1 MSASHENTIL
11 TSQSQ
16 FIDLKDPASQK
27 KIQKGDRITICNIKS
42 GAFLTDSLSA
52 SENRCPFCQE
62 VLSNEK
68 IPHSSNPS
76 PQPKKPVAKKDP
88 APKYED
94 TRRSFW
100 GGLAALSGGGIILL
114 AILCVVGALIISVFN
129 SGSPTSNNPP
139 ISYATQ
145 VPQPIATRVQSFT
158 PTPRPVQSSSNNNS
172 SSGQQQ
178 SKKYAEISCAEIFV
192 VNLRRTPGFSGKD
205 NSTDSLYEVPCGE
218 IVELLG
224 STQKADGL
232 TWWKVSWS
240 GYTGWIADH
249 TSSGKIILDF
259 NP

>member
-27 KIQKGDRITICNIKS
+27 KIQKGDRITICNKKS

-62 VLSNEK
+62 LLSNEK
-68 IPHSSNPS
+68 IPHYSTPS
-76 PQPKKPVAKKDP
+76 PQSQKPVGKKEP
-88 APKYED
+88 TPKYD
-94 TRRSFW
+94 DNRRSFW
-100 GGLAALSGGGIILL
+100 GGLAALGAGGFILI
-114 AILCVVGALIISVFN
+114 ATLCVVGAFIISAIN
-129 SGSPTSNNPP
+129 SGSSAPNNPP
-139 ISYATQ
+139 ITYATQ
-145 VPQPIATRVQSFT
+145 VPEPVSTRVQSFT
-158 PTPRPVQSSSNNNS
+158 PTRMPTKSSSNDTS

-178 SKKYAEISCAEIFV
+178 SIEYAEISCAQIFV

-205 NSTDSLYEVPCGE
+205 NSVDSLYEVPCGE

-224 STQKADGL
+224 PTQNADGL
-232 TWWKVSWS
+232 TWWKVSWN